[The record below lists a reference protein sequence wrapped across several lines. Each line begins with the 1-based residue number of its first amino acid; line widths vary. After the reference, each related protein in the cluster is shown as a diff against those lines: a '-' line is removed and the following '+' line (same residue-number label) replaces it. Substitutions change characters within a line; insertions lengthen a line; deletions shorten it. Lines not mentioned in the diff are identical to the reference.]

1 MRNSLHIPY
10 TWLAF
15 LFLLPFAGF
24 SQGEACGSASLIV
37 PDGTCYATSTIGAAD
52 NLAGEAGCATL
63 GGNNGHRDQWFQFIA
78 TDVQFDITINNIA
91 TPGTVEVLLF
101 SGSCAGL
108 TLEFSSCGTPNFT
121 DVFVGLIPGNPYWV
135 CVSTPQG
142 GTQDGTFDVCINN
155 SFAAAPPANDDC
167 TGATVVPT
175 DGTCTPGTNIGAN
188 DSWTAEVGCAT
199 VGPNGQHLDVWYSFV
214 ATGGVFDITATDFTV
229 GGDLEIVLASPG
241 VTPCVSAFTI
251 VDSWCGSSPLA
262 GNYSGLIPG
271 NTYYYTV
278 SSSSNQVGN
287 FETCVTNSSI
297 VNDDCAGAI
306 PVSVGT
312 AGICNEVEGTN
323 AGATATGGVPAP
335 GCGNYSG
342 GDVWYSITVPA
353 SGDVTFGVDFAAAN
367 SLTDMAMEI
376 YYGPCGS
383 LTSIACDD
391 DSGTGLMPDIQA
403 TGLTPGATV
412 YIRLWDYGNANIG
425 AFDLCISEPPPVLAN
440 QDCVTALPLCS
451 DANFGGA
458 SNGSGSV
465 VDLVAANDDC
475 LFGENQTSWLYL
487 EISSPGDFMFTLTP
501 TNGSDDYDFALWH
514 YPGGLGQSCPPA
526 AGDVDRCSYGAGA
539 GFGGSYDTGMDDG
552 TITGFGNPGD
562 QSEPASGDNWV
573 DELPVATGD
582 AIMLLIDNFSSTT
595 SPYTID
601 FTGNAGLDCT
611 VLPTEFMTFY
621 AKPENDDNLVKW
633 VTLTEI
639 NNSYFTIQ
647 HSVDGEVWETL
658 DIVQGAG
665 DSHEKITYGIQH
677 RNVLKRVNY
686 YRLYQ
691 TDYDGTESDFKVIS
705 INNAITGRN
714 VVLTTNLVGQ
724 EVDENYSG
732 FVIDVFEDGTSVKR
746 IQQ

>member
-1 MRNSLHIPY
+1 
-10 TWLAF
+10 
-15 LFLLPFAGF
+15 
-24 SQGEACGSASLIV
+24 
-37 PDGTCYATSTIGAAD
+37 
-52 NLAGEAGCATL
+52 
-63 GGNNGHRDQWFQFIA
+63 
-78 TDVQFDITINNIA
+78 
-91 TPGTVEVLLF
+91 
-101 SGSCAGL
+101 
-108 TLEFSSCGTPNFT
+108 
-121 DVFVGLIPGNPYWV
+121 
-135 CVSTPQG
+135 
-142 GTQDGTFDVCINN
+142 
-155 SFAAAPPANDDC
+155 
-167 TGATVVPT
+167 
-175 DGTCTPGTNIGAN
+175 
-188 DSWTAEVGCAT
+188 
-199 VGPNGQHLDVWYSFV
+199 
-214 ATGGVFDITATDFTV
+214 
-229 GGDLEIVLASPG
+229 
-241 VTPCVSAFTI
+241 
-251 VDSWCGSSPLA
+251 
-262 GNYSGLIPG
+262 
-271 NTYYYTV
+271 
-278 SSSSNQVGN
+278 
-287 FETCVTNSSI
+287 
-297 VNDDCAGAI
+297 
-306 PVSVGT
+306 
-312 AGICNEVEGTN
+312 
-323 AGATATGGVPAP
+323 
-335 GCGNYSG
+335 
-342 GDVWYSITVPA
+342 
-353 SGDVTFGVDFAAAN
+353 
-367 SLTDMAMEI
+367 
-376 YYGPCGS
+376 
-383 LTSIACDD
+383 
-391 DSGTGLMPDIQA
+391 
-403 TGLTPGATV
+403 
-412 YIRLWDYGNANIG
+412 
-425 AFDLCISEPPPVLAN
+425 
-440 QDCVTALPLCS
+440 
-451 DANFGGA
+451 
-458 SNGSGSV
+458 
-465 VDLVAANDDC
+465 
-475 LFGENQTSWLYL
+475 
-487 EISSPGDFMFTLTP
+487 MFTLTP

>member
-1 MRNSLHIPY
+1 MKKFIP
-10 TWLAF
+10 THTAWLAL
-15 LFLLPFAGF
+15 LFLLPFAGL

-52 NLAGEAGCATL
+52 NLTGEAGCATL
-63 GGNNGHRDQWFQFIA
+63 GGANGHRDQWFQFTA

-142 GTQDGTFDVCINN
+142 GTGDGTFDVCIDN
-155 SFAAAPPANDDC
+155 SSAATAPANDDC
-167 TGATVVPT
+167 SGAIAVPT
-175 DGTCTPGTNIGAN
+175 DGSCTPGTNIGAN

-199 VGPNGQHLDVWYSFV
+199 AGPNGQHLDVWYSFV

-229 GGDLEIVLASPG
+229 GGDLEIILASPG
-241 VTPCVSAFTI
+241 ITPCVSAFTI
-251 VDSWCGSSPLA
+251 VDSWCGPSPLV
-262 GNYSGLIPG
+262 GNYAGLIPG

-287 FETCVTNSSI
+287 FETCVTNSNI

-306 PVSVGT
+306 PITVGT
-312 AGICNEVEGTN
+312 AGICVEVEGTN

-335 GCGNYSG
+335 GCANYSG

-353 SGDVTFGVDFAAAN
+353 SGNVTFGVDFAAAN
-367 SLTDMAMEI
+367 SLTDMGMEI

-391 DSGTGLMPDIQA
+391 DGGTGLMPDIQGS
-403 TGLTPGATV
+403 GLTPGATV

-425 AFDLCISEPPPVLAN
+425 AFDLCISEPAPSLSN
-440 QDCVTALPLCS
+440 QDCVSALPICS
-451 DANFGGA
+451 SANFGGS

-501 TNGSDDYDFALWH
+501 TNGTDDYDFALWH
-514 YPGGLGQSCPPA
+514 YPGGVGQVCPPA

-562 QSEPASGDNWV
+562 QSESAAGDNWV
-573 DELPVATGD
+573 DELPVVAGD

-611 VLPTEFMTFY
+611 ILPTEFMTFY
-621 AKPENDDNLVKW
+621 ATPENDDNLIKW
-633 VTLTEI
+633 VTLAEI

-647 HSVDGEVWETL
+647 HSVDGEVRETI
-658 DIVQGAG
+658 DNVQGAG
-665 DSHEKITYGIQH
+665 NSHEKRTYGILH
-677 RNVLKRVNY
+677 KNVQKRVNY

-691 TDYDGTESDFKVIS
+691 TDYDGTESDFKVVS
-705 INNAITGRN
+705 INSAVTGKN

-746 IQQ
+746 IQP